1 MKETLSTRV
10 ERCDDGKYRWTYE
23 MSLFKNP
30 TFFFLVW
37 KIFFFIIIGLFAVTM
52 IIDAVEWPA
61 EFGSRILETLK
72 IMGYFLIGMTVIVVV
87 SYLIYAAVMGGS
99 YIVEFEMDE
108 KGISHRQIASQA
120 KKARKIAA
128 ATVVAGIA
136 ACRVSTVAAGINSS
150 RTEMYSDFS
159 RVRKVKSYPKR
170 NTIKVNAPLSH
181 NQVYAL
187 KEDFDFVKDYIISHC
202 PNLK

>member
-10 ERCDDGKYRWTYE
+10 ERCEDGKYRWTYE
-23 MSLFKNP
+23 MSLFKNL

-37 KIFFFIIIGLFAVTM
+37 KIFFFIIIGVFAFMM
-52 IIDAVEWPA
+52 IIDAFEWPA
-61 EFGSRILETLK
+61 ELGVRILETLK
-72 IMGYFLIGMTVIVVV
+72 IFCWFLIGMTVIVII

-108 KGISHRQIASQA
+108 KGIRHRQIASQA
-120 KKARKIAA
+120 KKAKKIAA
-128 ATVVAGIA
+128 ATVIAGIA
-136 ACRVSTVAAGINSS
+136 AGRVSTVAAGLNSS

-159 RVRKVKSYPKR
+159 RVRKVIACPRR
-170 NTIKVNAPLSH
+170 NTIKVNAPFSH

-187 KEDFDFVKDYIISHC
+187 KDDFDFVKDYIVSHC

>member
-10 ERCDDGKYRWTYE
+10 EKCDDGKYRWTYE
-23 MSLFKNP
+23 MSLFKNL

-37 KIFFFIIIGLFAVTM
+37 KIFFFIIVGVFAFMM
-52 IIDAVEWPA
+52 IIDAFEWPA
-61 EFGSRILETLK
+61 ELGVRILETLK
-72 IMGYFLIGMTVIVVV
+72 NFCWFLIGMTVIVII

-108 KGISHRQIASQA
+108 KGIRHRQIASQA
-120 KKARKIAA
+120 KKAKKIAA

-136 ACRVSTVAAGINSS
+136 TGRVSTVAAGLNSS

-159 RVRKVKSYPKR
+159 RVRKVIACPRRS
-170 NTIKVNAPLSH
+170 TIKVNAPFSH
-181 NQVYAL
+181 NQVYVL
-187 KEDFDFVKDYIISHC
+187 KDDFDFVKDYICSHC

>member
-1 MKETLSTRV
+1 MKKTLSTRV
-10 ERCDDGKYRWTYE
+10 ERCEDGKYRWTYE
-23 MSLFKNP
+23 MSLFKNL

-37 KIFFFIIIGLFAVTM
+37 KIFFFIIVGVFAFMM
-52 IIDAVEWPA
+52 IIDAFEWPA
-61 EFGSRILETLK
+61 EFSARILETLK
-72 IMGYFLIGMTVIVVV
+72 IFCWFLIGMTVIVVI

-108 KGISHRQIASQA
+108 KGIRHRQIASQA
-120 KKARKIAA
+120 KKAKKIAA

-136 ACRVSTVAAGINSS
+136 AGRVSTVAAGLNSS

-159 RVRKVKSYPKR
+159 RVRKVISCPRKS
-170 NTIKVNAPLSH
+170 TIKVNAPFSH

-187 KEDFDFVKDYIISHC
+187 KEDFDFVKDYIVSHC

>member
-1 MKETLSTRV
+1 
-10 ERCDDGKYRWTYE
+10 
-23 MSLFKNP
+23 
-30 TFFFLVW
+30 
-37 KIFFFIIIGLFAVTM
+37 M

-99 YIVEFEMDE
+99 YIVEFEMDG

-128 ATVVAGIA
+128 ATVVAGLA
-136 ACRVSTVAAGINSS
+136 AGRVSTVAAGINSS

-159 RVRKVKSYPKR
+159 LVRKVKACPKR